1 MSDVKVSPLAS
12 LIVEAIIDRSLEKIN
27 KNQSVDS
34 IPQSQLLLYLCSVV
48 LEHANDSLDDNKIT
62 GSERVALLVDIISI
76 LVSRLPLSDAL
87 KNVLMRFINDGEVEK
102 LIEELDQQTTQKC
115 RGCFGKLFRACV
127 RSNN

>member
-1 MSDVKVSPLAS
+1 MSDRKVSQLSS
-12 LIVEAIIDRSLEKIN
+12 LIVEAIIERSFEQIN

-48 LEHANDSLDDNKIT
+48 LEHANKSLADNKIT
-62 GSERVALLVDIISI
+62 GSERVELLIDIVGT
-76 LVSRLPLSDAL
+76 LVSRLPLSDAVTS
-87 KNVLMRFINDGEVEK
+87 VLMRFINDGEVEK